1 MAKKESNILLEIP
14 FPASKKK
21 PLTPARATET
31 LAVPNAAVIPRKEPA
46 FAALAPTQ
54 NTEELKELLKS
65 VQAMRYMMETMQK
78 ELDLMKTREEGQ
90 RKEIALLRT
99 REESQRLEIEALKT
113 RERQKE
119 VRITEL
125 EKFVESCKS
134 LTALNNT
141 DCEEEEENEPIAD
154 PVDTVSCHPHPPT
167 PQTLEN
173 WTEQQRHE
181 FMNVLY
187 RNSARK
193 KDVKNLIAVGGDE
206 TLRDIK
212 NLNIGQRAPQR
223 KALSAGNTPN
233 PKPARSN
240 GDGFKPLETTFSI
253 ETRGILENA
262 ERNTSRRLPNLLDR
276 SRVAVAPSPRER
288 PANRSRARMGMK
300 PVTDD
305 FSDLDEQSD
314 SSSEGGRTHSRF
326 ENCVVAPSVPARLSQ
341 RKKTVAFGSTVP
353 FSQTAE
359 GVIAKKREIYGYDSS
374 SSRQSTS
381 EPEKPRLTT
390 AKTNSKVPERG
401 SLRVDRVDKLDKE
414 ESREKLALHTLS
426 RKTDKEGRLERKVAT
441 LQNDNEIIRREI
453 DVLKAENVALRD
465 ENRAMKAD
473 MEDLK
478 SRFEG
483 ILELLAD
490 VAKPL
495 PSMVVRNVEEPTRTR
510 PSNRYEGYGEYIDQS
525 APEAVFS
532 VASQRAYDRA
542 LSRRQN
548 HSNADHNT
556 PLFRPK
562 GNPLRTK
569 EDSFSDLDE
578 ENGITIVSILN
589 VLCRMMSTPQKT
601 EQKRKKTV
609 RFENFETTVEGET
622 EQENVPKES
631 VKKAEEI
638 ITVPISAARPCFKTA
653 TNPTASRTITERR
666 ANITEIL
673 DRIRQR
679 RQTEESTALT
689 VASRRRSSPRQTS
702 PRGVPKMSEARTE
715 AEKLQIFD
723 AIMARPGLVEHV
735 DHVLMTPEPSPRARI
750 LQNRRSPAPSPSVL
764 QDLQSLANSRAGRE
778 IQRENRLQRM
788 NRVRSLS
795 RQRTQSN
802 KVERFEEPQA
812 HVFASYLLS
821 TMALWRVFILL
832 STIYLPWMSCEKAA
846 ILLDAFELGAYSK
859 FYDELVADERKMFEQ
874 IGEELKQK
882 VGSGSTLTFDDFVA
896 AAKSKSTGFYERMVE
911 FKKKM
916 DTEHKQLPKPVQ
928 DFIAQQRSK
937 INYEL
942 PNGEFDD
949 NGFIE
954 KIKQN
959 E

>member
-326 ENCVVAPSVPARLSQ
+326 ENVRSP
-341 RKKTVAFGSTVP
+341 
-353 FSQTAE
+353 
-359 GVIAKKREIYGYDSS
+359 Y
-374 SSRQSTS
+374 
-381 EPEKPRLTT
+381 EP
-390 AKTNSKVPERG
+390 
-401 SLRVDRVDKLDKE
+401 
-414 ESREKLALHTLS
+414 
-426 RKTDKEGRLERKVAT
+426 
-441 LQNDNEIIRREI
+441 
-453 DVLKAENVALRD
+453 
-465 ENRAMKAD
+465 NR
-473 MEDLK
+473 
-478 SRFEG
+478 
-483 ILELLAD
+483 
-490 VAKPL
+490 
-495 PSMVVRNVEEPTRTR
+495 
-510 PSNRYEGYGEYIDQS
+510 
-525 APEAVFS
+525 
-532 VASQRAYDRA
+532 
-542 LSRRQN
+542 
-548 HSNADHNT
+548 
-556 PLFRPK
+556 
-562 GNPLRTK
+562 
-569 EDSFSDLDE
+569 
-578 ENGITIVSILN
+578 
-589 VLCRMMSTPQKT
+589 
-601 EQKRKKTV
+601 
-609 RFENFETTVEGET
+609 
-622 EQENVPKES
+622 
-631 VKKAEEI
+631 
-638 ITVPISAARPCFKTA
+638 
-653 TNPTASRTITERR
+653 
-666 ANITEIL
+666 
-673 DRIRQR
+673 
-679 RQTEESTALT
+679 
-689 VASRRRSSPRQTS
+689 SRRR
-702 PRGVPKMSEARTE
+702 
-715 AEKLQIFD
+715 
-723 AIMARPGLVEHV
+723 
-735 DHVLMTPEPSPRARI
+735 
-750 LQNRRSPAPSPSVL
+750 
-764 QDLQSLANSRAGRE
+764 
-778 IQRENRLQRM
+778 
-788 NRVRSLS
+788 
-795 RQRTQSN
+795 
-802 KVERFEEPQA
+802 
-812 HVFASYLLS
+812 Y
-821 TMALWRVFILL
+821 
-832 STIYLPWMSCEKAA
+832 
-846 ILLDAFELGAYSK
+846 
-859 FYDELVADERKMFEQ
+859 
-874 IGEELKQK
+874 
-882 VGSGSTLTFDDFVA
+882 
-896 AAKSKSTGFYERMVE
+896 
-911 FKKKM
+911 
-916 DTEHKQLPKPVQ
+916 
-928 DFIAQQRSK
+928 
-937 INYEL
+937 
-942 PNGEFDD
+942 
-949 NGFIE
+949 
-954 KIKQN
+954 
-959 E
+959 